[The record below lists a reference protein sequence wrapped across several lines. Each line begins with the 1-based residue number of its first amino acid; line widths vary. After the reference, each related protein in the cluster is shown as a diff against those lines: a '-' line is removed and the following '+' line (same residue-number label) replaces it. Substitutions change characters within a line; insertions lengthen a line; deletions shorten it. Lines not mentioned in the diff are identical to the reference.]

1 MAVRRKKKKPV
12 RSVKR
17 KIRIRPILPNVGEPT
32 ETEMFLIQTESRPL

>member
-1 MAVRRKKKKPV
+1 MGVRRKKKPV

-17 KIRIRPILPNVGEPT
+17 KIRIRPLLPQVGDAA

>member
-1 MAVRRKKKKPV
+1 MGVRKKKKPV

-17 KIRIRPILPNVGEPT
+17 KIRIKPLPQVGDPT